1 MSEDLDYIAYFA
13 RTKKFDVK
21 PRTIFVEGTTDVTL
35 FELAAKVEK
44 ERTGIDLLG
53 DRLAIIAAGEGD
65 EGGAK
70 GVCRELVSFKN
81 MAKGCLLPNGRP
93 KYRFVGLFDNDSAGR
108 QAISDVRK
116 TDTSILEFKDVFR
129 LWPVM
134 PLSPNLD
141 VEAIRRNFE
150 AENEKYKHLD
160 WELEDLL
167 PDSFCEIIIAAN
179 PSAIHRSFP
188 MHDKVHHEW
197 SSDGKAKLHRL
208 ANQYANY
215 KDLEQVISTLRAF
228 WHYLNI
234 KPPENVLIQPGDEK

>member
-1 MSEDLDYIAYFA
+1 MAENLDYIAYFA
-13 RTKKFDVK
+13 RTKNFNIK
-21 PRTIFVEGTTDVTL
+21 PRTIFVEGTTDVKL
-35 FELAAKVEK
+35 FELAAKLEK
-44 ERTGIDLLG
+44 EKTGLDLLG

-81 MAKGCLLPNGRP
+81 MAKGCLLPSGRP
-93 KYRFVGLFDNDSAGR
+93 KYRFVGLFDNDRAGR

-134 PLSPNLD
+134 PLSSNLD
-141 VEAIRRNFE
+141 MEVLRKNFE
-150 AENEKYKHLD
+150 ADNERYKNLD

-167 PDSFCEIIIAAN
+167 PDSFCETVIKEN
-179 PSAIHRSFP
+179 PTAVYRSCP
-188 MHDKVHHEW
+188 MHDKVHREW
-197 SSDGKAKLHRL
+197 SPDGKAKLHRL
-208 ANQYANY
+208 VIQYAIH
-215 KDLEQVISTLRAF
+215 KDLEVVISNMRAL

-234 KPPENVLIQPGDEK
+234 KIP

>member
-13 RTKKFDVK
+13 RTKKFDIR
-21 PRTIFVEGTTDVTL
+21 PRTIFVEGTTDVAL
-35 FELAAKVEK
+35 FELAAKLEK
-44 ERTGIDLLG
+44 EKTGLDLLG

-81 MAKGCLLPNGRP
+81 MAKGCLLPNGRQ
-93 KYRFVGLFDNDSAGR
+93 KYRFIGLFDNDRAGR

-134 PLSPNLD
+134 PIGSNLD

-150 AENEKYKHLD
+150 SKNEKYKNLD

-167 PDSFCEIIIAAN
+167 PNSFCETLITAN
-179 PSAIHRSFP
+179 PTVIHRSSTL
-188 MHDKVHHEW
+188 HDKVHREW

-208 ANQYANY
+208 TAQNAIYN
-215 KDLEQVISTLRAF
+215 DLEEVTHILRVF

-234 KPPENVLIQPGDEK
+234 KPLEPEKT